1 VKADLRYWP
10 AVGDEVW
17 DRIRSDYGLPA
28 LDEVT
33 ARLES
38 LHSDPDPVLR
48 RLVRVFIADGTY
60 CPGFQFHPDGTP
72 DQRAL
77 DLFEKALALKV
88 PHNVFAAW
96 MVTPLAAGAPR
107 PADVLEHAER
117 LGLELEA
124 FARNRP

>member
-1 VKADLRYWP
+1 MKDKHWP

-17 DRIRSDYGLPA
+17 DRLRAEYGLPA

-38 LHSDPDPVLR
+38 QHADPAPVLR
-48 RLVRVFIADGTY
+48 RLVRVFIDDGTF
-60 CPGFQFHPDGTP
+60 CPGFQFRADGTP
-72 DQRAL
+72 DERVLAL
-77 DLFEKALALKV
+77 FHEALALKM

-107 PADVLEHAER
+107 PMDVLEHTDR
-117 LGLELEA
+117 LARELTL
-124 FARNRP
+124 FARGRP